1 MNSVLLSIKKLLGI
15 AEDYDHFDEQILMC
29 INSVL
34 ATVHDIGI
42 TPTKPIRVWGD
53 TDTWNQIVGTRND
66 IEDVKTYVYLKVKI
80 LFDPPQSSSHI
91 EAINRQIAEI
101 EWRLNVRAEKEE
113 S

>member
-1 MNSVLLSIKKLLGI
+1 MNSILLSIKKLLGI
-15 AEDYDHFDEQILMC
+15 AEDYDHFDPDLILC

-34 ATVHDIGI
+34 MTLSDIGVGPDSVKTI
-42 TPTKPIRVWGD
+42 SSD
-53 TDTWNQIVGTRND
+53 TDTWEQLVGTRND
-66 IEDVKTYVYLKVKI
+66 MEDVKTYVYLKVKM

-91 EAINRQIAEI
+91 EAINRQIAET